1 MEDLKTRALRY
12 HEEGRPGKV
21 SVVPSKPCATAD
33 DLSLAYT
40 PGVAQAVLAIDNNKD
55 DAYRYTSKGNLVAV
69 ISNGTAILGLGDR
82 GALASKPVMEGK
94 GVLFKRFADID
105 VFDIEVNEKDPDK
118 FIDIVAAISPTFGGI
133 NLEDIKGPECFY
145 IENELKKRCDIPVF
159 HDDQHG
165 TAIIASAALINGA
178 EIVGKKLEDMKVVFS
193 GAGAAGCSCA
203 KMFLSMGIKKENL
216 IMTDIDGVI
225 YKGRPGLN
233 PVHES
238 LAADTPFRT
247 LKEAIAGADVFMG
260 VSAKGV
266 LKPEMLQSMAK
277 DPIVFAMANPD
288 PEITYEEAK
297 SVRNDVI
304 MGTGRSDYPNQINNI
319 LGFPFIFR
327 GALDVRATEIT
338 ENMKKAAALALA
350 RLTKEAVPEEVK
362 KAYGGQDFSFGR
374 NYIVPKPF
382 DPRVIE
388 WEAVAVAKAAVE
400 DGVALSPITDWDEY
414 RETLKKRM
422 RAYWN

>member
-247 LKEAIAGADVFMG
+247 LKEAIVGADVFMG

-400 DGVALSPITDWDEY
+400 DGLALSPSTDWDGY

-422 RAYWN
+422 RAYCN

>member
-105 VFDIEVNEKDPDK
+105 VFDVEVNEKDPDK

-165 TAIIASAALINGA
+165 TAIIASAALINGT

-400 DGVALSPITDWDEY
+400 DGVALSPITDWDGY

>member
-400 DGVALSPITDWDEY
+400 DGVALSPITDWDAY